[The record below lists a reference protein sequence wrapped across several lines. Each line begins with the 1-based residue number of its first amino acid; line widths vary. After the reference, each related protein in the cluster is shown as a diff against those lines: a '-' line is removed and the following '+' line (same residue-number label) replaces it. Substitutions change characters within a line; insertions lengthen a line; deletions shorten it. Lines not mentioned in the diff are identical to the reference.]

1 MGVVK
6 HELLHLV
13 FYHVVDGEM
22 WHALCPNH
30 NMLMWPWIEVQSY
43 IDPQY
48 RWSECAAE
56 KIFAK
61 YPNIPR
67 ELGTKEYV
75 KILKTM
81 VDPNSKI

>member
-1 MGVVK
+1 
-6 HELLHLV
+6 
-13 FYHVVDGEM
+13 
-22 WHALCPNH
+22 
-30 NMLMWPWIEVQSY
+30 MLEVQSY

-67 ELGTKEYV
+67 ELGTKEYI

-81 VDPNSKI
+81 VDPNSAQ